1 MVPHGVYRGTAGL
14 LMVWC
19 HWVFKLDPFIFPLPG
34 IQWPLKWE
42 NSEMILIWSGAC
54 SSFTVSFFLIRAVC
68 NFNHE
73 LAKLLSLC
81 WNLSPLEITGENG
94 DITTSRQNDLCLN
107 HLENRASRFPW
118 FSIHRVTLVK
128 SVGCSPVIQLHLRG
142 GSSELSDSANCSASL
157 SFFHNL

>member
-1 MVPHGVYRGTAGL
+1 MSLSIQTGPFYL
-14 LMVWC
+14 SSSWC
-19 HWVFKLDPFIFPLPG
+19 PVASQVG
-34 IQWPLKWE
+34 EQWDDSDLE
-42 NSEMILIWSGAC
+42 WSMQLFYC
-54 SSFTVSFFLIRAVC
+54 EFLSNQSCC

-107 HLENRASRFPW
+107 LLENRASRFPW

-128 SVGCSPVIQLHLRG
+128 SVDCSPVIQLHLHG

-157 SFFHNL
+157 SFFHYL